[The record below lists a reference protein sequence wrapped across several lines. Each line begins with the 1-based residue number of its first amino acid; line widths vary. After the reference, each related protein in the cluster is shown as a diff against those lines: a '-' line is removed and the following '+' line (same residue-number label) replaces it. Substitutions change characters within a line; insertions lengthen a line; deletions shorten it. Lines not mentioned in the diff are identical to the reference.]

1 MQATYPLE
9 AVPAALAKAAAGGM
23 VSKIGITTDKLPPPP
38 QHHQQQPPPPPQQRQ
53 QQQSLASRLPTKTDD
68 TTTRAPPPP
77 PQPGPIPQA
86 ALPPITVPHLTG
98 VFVSL
103 DDVTAARSLAGWQ
116 SDLSAMKHA
125 GIEWFA
131 IRSTAAGADEPPVS
145 AECPLGGF
153 RVFFPPGPHQQPPC
167 FQPEHRGLDTI
178 GTILAAAQ
186 TVGLQVHLGL
196 GYPQTSR

>member
-1 MQATYPLE
+1 MPL
-9 AVPAALAKAAAGGM
+9 ARTLLALALGG
-23 VSKIGITTDKLPPPP
+23 L
-38 QHHQQQPPPPPQQRQ
+38 
-53 QQQSLASRLPTKTDD
+53 SLS
-68 TTTRAPPPP
+68 RAP
-77 PQPGPIPQA
+77 A

-145 AECPLGGF
+145 AACPLGGF

-186 TVGLQVHLGL
+186 AVGLQVHLGL

>member
-1 MQATYPLE
+1 MASGRPGLHTMRSLL
-9 AVPAALAKAAAGGM
+9 ALALGGLSVR
-23 VSKIGITTDKLPPPP
+23 VS
-38 QHHQQQPPPPPQQRQ
+38 
-53 QQQSLASRLPTKTDD
+53 
-68 TTTRAPPPP
+68 
-77 PQPGPIPQA
+77 A

-145 AECPLGGF
+145 AACPLGGF

-178 GTILAAAQ
+178 GTILAAAK

-196 GYPQTSR
+196 GYPQTSRCAQR